1 MTIYGLIEDFN
12 HLLFTRLNDKNNRIS
27 VSRNGKFMI
36 DKADIKSLIQTIP
49 WLMDLS
55 DDQTKELEKISGNW
69 ILSEGEILYKEGDK
83 DNLLYIVS
91 EGSLAVEIFV
101 PGRGQVRLYNADP
114 LDIIG
119 WDSMTPVARSRITT
133 ITALKKCN
141 IIYFDGSAL
150 TELCENDKDLG
161 YVIMRRLSNVIASRM
176 LAMRLKLIDLF
187 MQK

>member
-1 MTIYGLIEDFN
+1 M
-12 HLLFTRLNDKNNRIS
+12 NDR
-27 VSRNGKFMI
+27 
-36 DKADIKSLIQTIP
+36 ADIKPLLQTIP

-55 DDQTKELEKISGNW
+55 NDQIKQLEKISGCLF
-69 ILSEGEILYKEGDK
+69 LSEGEILYKEGDN

-91 EGSLAVEIFV
+91 EGTLGIEIFV

-114 LDIIG
+114 LDIVG
-119 WDSMTPVARSRITT
+119 WDSMTPVARNRITT

-141 IIYFDGSAL
+141 LIYFDGTAL
-150 TELCENDKDLG
+150 NELCENDKELG

-176 LAMRLKLIDLF
+176 LAMRIKLIDLF